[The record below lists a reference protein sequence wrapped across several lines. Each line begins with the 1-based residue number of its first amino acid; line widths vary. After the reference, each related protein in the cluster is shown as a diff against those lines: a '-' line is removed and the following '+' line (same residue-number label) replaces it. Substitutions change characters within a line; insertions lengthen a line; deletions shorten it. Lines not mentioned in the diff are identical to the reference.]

1 MHSAPPAHGLSARHR
16 PFPSP
21 PRHRSWPAASPIQER
36 NLKYPEGG
44 PEASRITATSR
55 RKLGTLGSLLDAL
68 RSSLE
73 APQYAGL

>member
-1 MHSAPPAHGLSARHR
+1 MTRAEPMWVL
-16 PFPSP
+16 
-21 PRHRSWPAASPIQER
+21 QER

-55 RKLGTLGSLLDAL
+55 RKLGTLGSLLDGL

-73 APQYAGL
+73 SPEQAGL